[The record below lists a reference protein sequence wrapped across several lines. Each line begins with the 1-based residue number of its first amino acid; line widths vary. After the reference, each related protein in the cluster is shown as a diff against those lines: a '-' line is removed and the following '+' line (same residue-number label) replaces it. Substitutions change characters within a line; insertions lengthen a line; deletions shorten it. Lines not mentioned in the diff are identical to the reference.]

1 VGVKNLAKAL
11 EGEGQNKKIGILYQ
25 PKVPAAISLAK
36 ELAKVVEGLGA
47 SAWLCSAWEEDRAYG
62 QVEGTRFIVCLGG
75 DGTIL
80 RAAHIA
86 SPSGIPIL
94 GVNLGRVGFMTE
106 LSADEVLSRVPDF
119 IEGEGWVEERIMLE
133 AELISADKPSY
144 HALNDVVVA
153 RGERCRLI
161 RVKTSVD
168 GELLTTYKC
177 DGVIVATATGST
189 GYSLAAGGPVL
200 HPQAE
205 EILIKPI
212 AAHLSLS
219 TALVLP
225 SEATVEL
232 QVSTTHKAT
241 LSIDG
246 QVEVP
251 LRDGDIVRVKRSSYV
266 TKLLRAQWPTS
277 FYVTL
282 EQKLGKR
289 E

>member
-1 VGVKNLAKAL
+1 MSSREKTGCS
-11 EGEGQNKKIGILYQ
+11 QNKRIGILFQ
-25 PKVPAAISLAK
+25 PKAPAAISLAE

-47 SAWLCSAWEEDRAYG
+47 PSWLCSAWEEDRAFK
-62 QVEGTRFIVCLGG
+62 QVDGTKFIVCLGG

-80 RAAHIA
+80 RAARIA
-86 SPSGIPIL
+86 SPEGIPIL

-106 LSADEVLSRVPDF
+106 LSADEALSRVPDF
-119 IEGEGWVEERIMLE
+119 VEGVGWVEERAMLQ
-133 AELISADKPSY
+133 AELVSANTPPY
-144 HALNDVVVA
+144 HALNDVVVG

-161 RVKTSVD
+161 RVKATVD
-168 GELLTTYKC
+168 GELLTKYKC

-205 EILIKPI
+205 DILIKPI

-219 TALVLP
+219 TAMVLP
-225 SEATVEL
+225 SESVVEL

-246 QVEVP
+246 QIEVP
-251 LRDGDIVRVKRSSYV
+251 LRDGDTVRVKRSPYV
-266 TKLLRAQWPTS
+266 TKLLRSQWPAS
-277 FYVTL
+277 FYGTL
-282 EQKLGKR
+282 VQKLEKR